1 MRLLFAIVVVAVGA
15 EVMGCKSSQAV
26 NRNETARAI
35 SQIDDAARVAGLAD
49 EEIARAQKL
58 YIAKCARCHKFYD
71 PVKYNDA
78 EWHSWM
84 TKMSKKARLKADQE
98 KLLSRYLEAF
108 RAQQAQKNPAPN
120 S

>member
-1 MRLLFAIVVVAVGA
+1 MRLLFAIVVVAIAA
-15 EVMGCKSSQAV
+15 EVVGCKSSQAV
-26 NRNETARAI
+26 SRNETARAI
-35 SQIDDAARVAGLAD
+35 AQIDDAARVAGLAD

-98 KLLSRYLEAF
+98 KLLSQYLEAF
-108 RAQQAQKNPAPN
+108 RAQQKKPAPN

>member
-1 MRLLFAIVVVAVGA
+1 MRLILAIVVVAVAA
-15 EVMGCKSSQAV
+15 EVIGCKSSPAV
-26 NRNETARAI
+26 SRNETTRAL
-35 SQIDDAARVAGLAD
+35 SQIADAARGAGLAD

-71 PVKYNDA
+71 PTRYDDV

-84 TKMSKKARLKADQE
+84 TKMSKKARLKPDQE
-98 KLLSRYLEAF
+98 KLLSQYLEVF
-108 RAQQAQKNPAPN
+108 RARQAQKNSAPN